1 MVAFQ
6 ILARQDFS
14 PWSKYAEDNEVWGAQ
29 ALAAMA
35 DRPAL
40 YSDKYD
46 SDSGVVSR
54 LRAISLASSVPDQYA
69 AKVRRQLSISAKLS
83 SSAPYQQGALQQK
96 DDRGNV
102 MALQTGTEAASSATG
117 LFRFRVLSRSQY
129 FSVFLCRGPITK
141 RLERLWNKDEIK
153 RLPVNTKQTHQKKQ
167 TFLKKSFSVLRLGR
181 VLFMLLMK

>member
-1 MVAFQ
+1 MVTFQ

-35 DRPAL
+35 NKPAL

-46 SDSGVVSR
+46 SDPGVVSR

-69 AKVRRQLSISAKLS
+69 ARVRRQLSISAKLS

-96 DDRGNV
+96 DDRGNA
-102 MALQTGTEAASSATG
+102 MALQTGVEAASSATG
-117 LFRFRVLSRSQY
+117 LFRFLVLSCSQY
-129 FSVFLCRGPITK
+129 LPRTHCKEVK
-141 RLERLWNKDEIK
+141 RL
-153 RLPVNTKQTHQKKQ
+153 NTKQTNQKETNLFAQVSLTYK
-167 TFLKKSFSVLRLGR
+167 TGTCFVHDIYESYLRTALNVAGP
-181 VLFMLLMK
+181 

>member
-1 MVAFQ
+1 MVKFQ

-35 DRPAL
+35 NKPAL

-46 SDSGVVSR
+46 SDPGVVSR
-54 LRAISLASSVPDQYA
+54 LRAISLASSFPDQYA

-96 DDRGNV
+96 DDRGNA
-102 MALQTGTEAASSATG
+102 MALQTASEAASSATG
-117 LFRFRVLSRSQY
+117 LFIGSRVLSCS
-129 FSVFLCRGPITK
+129 
-141 RLERLWNKDEIK
+141 
-153 RLPVNTKQTHQKKQ
+153 
-167 TFLKKSFSVLRLGR
+167 
-181 VLFMLLMK
+181 

>member
-1 MVAFQ
+1 MVTFQ

-35 DRPAL
+35 NKPAL

-46 SDSGVVSR
+46 SDPGVVSR

-96 DDRGNV
+96 DDRGNA
-102 MALQTGTEAASSATG
+102 MALQTGAEAASSASG
-117 LFRFRVLSRSQY
+117 LFSSLTYPVLCIDVLNPRTHSLQRDSKGY
-129 FSVFLCRGPITK
+129 GTK
-141 RLERLWNKDEIK
+141 
-153 RLPVNTKQTHQKKQ
+153 
-167 TFLKKSFSVLRLGR
+167 LRQR
-181 VLFMLLMK
+181 D

>member
-1 MVAFQ
+1 MVIFQ

-35 DRPAL
+35 NKPAL

-46 SDSGVVSR
+46 SDPGVVSR

-69 AKVRRQLSISAKLS
+69 VKVRRQLSISAKLS
-83 SSAPYQQGALQQK
+83 SSAPYQGALQQK

-102 MALQTGTEAASSATG
+102 MALQTAAEAASSATG
-117 LFRFRVLSRSQY
+117 LFSGSRVLSC
-129 FSVFLCRGPITK
+129 F
-141 RLERLWNKDEIK
+141 
-153 RLPVNTKQTHQKKQ
+153 
-167 TFLKKSFSVLRLGR
+167 
-181 VLFMLLMK
+181 

>member
-1 MVAFQ
+1 MFVSWLHTLHSLELEANNAFIDRLVNLSFQ

-29 ALAAMA
+29 ALAAVA

-54 LRAISLASSVPDQYA
+54 LRAISLVSSFPDQYA
-69 AKVRRQLSISAKLS
+69 SKVRRQLSISAKFS

-102 MALQTGTEAASSATG
+102 MALQTGAEAASSATG
-117 LFRFRVLSRSQY
+117 LFRVGVLSRS
-129 FSVFLCRGPITK
+129 
-141 RLERLWNKDEIK
+141 
-153 RLPVNTKQTHQKKQ
+153 PVKKC
-167 TFLKKSFSVLRLGR
+167 TCK
-181 VLFMLLMK
+181 